1 MAIKL
6 KQYFPFQDPSKYS
19 QSGIFGTQIHI
30 PSGNPLFKSNRETK
44 KKYKKI
50 PKKQKY
56 LEDCFFLSTPQRQ
69 LAAAAPLAPLAK

>member
-6 KQYFPFQDPSKYS
+6 KQYFPFQDPSKYF

-44 KKYKKI
+44 KKIQKNTEKTKI
-50 PKKQKY
+50 P
-56 LEDCFFLSTPQRQ
+56 
-69 LAAAAPLAPLAK
+69 